1 MTRPEQSSG
10 HGPGS
15 HLLPSGRLT
24 YAPGVFRFRLYQPDG
39 SDVGVFETLVPN
51 WQPGEAIVTDD
62 GRRWFILGRIAE
74 TEPEMPFGGYLE
86 GEPLG
91 QLSAAPAG

>member
-1 MTRPEQSSG
+1 M
-10 HGPGS
+10 
-15 HLLPSGRLT
+15 
-24 YAPGVFRFRLYQPDG
+24 FRFRLYLPDG

-74 TEPEMPFGGYLE
+74 TEPDWPFDGHLE
-86 GEPLG
+86 VEPLG
-91 QLSAAPAG
+91 RLTVGQTA